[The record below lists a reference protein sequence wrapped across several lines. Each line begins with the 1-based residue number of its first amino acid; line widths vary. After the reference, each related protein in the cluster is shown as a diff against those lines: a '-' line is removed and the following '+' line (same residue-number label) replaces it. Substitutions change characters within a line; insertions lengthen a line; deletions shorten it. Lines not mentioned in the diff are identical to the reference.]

1 VGGAGAKVTKAAEA
15 TNSDDD
21 DGYANKKA
29 GKWAAK
35 LQKGQAI
42 IEVRGEIPGGL
53 RPGISSR
60 ALRHTQKKR
69 GGKTGRNATPTQDFG

>member
-42 IEVRGEIPGGL
+42 IEVRGEIPGGRSNW
-53 RPGISSR
+53 RPR
-60 ALRHTQKKR
+60 QEQRW
-69 GGKTGRNATPTQDFG
+69 PTSEMGPLTLIHSD